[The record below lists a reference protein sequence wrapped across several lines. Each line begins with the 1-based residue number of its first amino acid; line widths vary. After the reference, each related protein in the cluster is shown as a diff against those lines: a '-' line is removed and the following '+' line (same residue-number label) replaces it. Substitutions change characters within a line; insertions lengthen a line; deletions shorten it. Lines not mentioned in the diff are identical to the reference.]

1 MSRNGRPRG
10 SQSARSVMSGDESD
24 GELIDMFPNEDPT
37 ARRPDYATDDSDNE
51 LIAEEP
57 EPVIPMRNSR
67 RRRQSRSPS
76 AVSEDSD
83 NRPLGH
89 DVEESESEGEDLF
102 GDGLER
108 DYRPIPHQDRYD
120 PELLDDSDMSEVS
133 IGGRLNAEREMRV
146 RDRQEG
152 RTGRMRKGLLYDD
165 DEDDMLPTSRKRRF
179 RRHSGESSVVSGDK
193 PEETEYE
200 SMDNLEDTRGMSV
213 SDWIAMP
220 GTKNEIINRFRH
232 FLNTFTDARGAH
244 LYREKIRKMCEENKT
259 SIEVCYHQLATGE
272 QILAFFLP
280 EAPLKMLEI
289 LDESFRSL
297 VFSMFKHYRR
307 VSSDIH
313 VRIINLPLTEHIRS
327 LRQLHLNQMVRVT
340 GVITSATGVLPQ
352 LSIAMYDCIPCGTV
366 LGPFVQTQGEETK
379 PSHCVECQ
387 RGGPFALN
395 MEKTV
400 YQNYQRF
407 VIQESPGKVPA
418 GRLPRSKDVIC
429 LSDLTDMCKPGDE
442 IDLTGIYTN
451 TYDGSLNVKQGFPVF
466 STVILANYIL
476 KKDDKSSMQNLTDE
490 DVKVINELS
499 KDDRIFD
506 RIVASI
512 GPSIFGHDDI
522 KRAIALSLFGGV
534 RKNPQEKHQI
544 RGDINILLCGDPGTA
559 KSQFLKYV
567 EKTAPRCVYATGQ
580 GASAVGLTA
589 YVQRSPV
596 TKEWTLEAGALV
608 LADEGVCL
616 IDEFD
621 KMNDADRTS
630 IHEAMEQQSISI
642 SKAGIVTNLKA
653 RCAIMAAANPMGGSY
668 DSSLTFSENVDLTE
682 PILSRFDILCVVRD
696 TPDPEVDERLAK
708 FVINSHIR
716 HHPHYSKKDDEDSD
730 SDDDMDEIQTP
741 QNGGRTPRRKD
752 GDADEMDV
760 LDDFAPQSKVE
771 KLPQDLL
778 QKYIVY
784 SKQTCRPKLEN
795 SGLDNDRVA
804 HLYSE
809 LRRESMTTGSI
820 PITVRHIES
829 MIRLAE
835 AHAKVHLR
843 EYVNDDDI
851 NMSIRIVLE
860 SFIDTQKF
868 SVRRQMQKQFSRY
881 LTYRKDNHELLLFIL
896 KNMISEQT
904 IYLENRYRAVPD
916 YVEVN
921 EKDFVEKANGMGIH
935 SVFSFYESDLFK
947 QNKFNFDAKRKII
960 AQRRL

>member
-1 MSRNGRPRG
+1 SGNGRPRG
-10 SQSARSVMSGDESD
+10 SQSVRSVESD
-24 GELIDMFPNEDPT
+24 EELIDMFPNEDPS

-51 LIAEEP
+51 LIAEEDP
-57 EPVIPMRNSR
+57 EPVMPMRNSR
-67 RRRQSRSPS
+67 RRRPSRSPS
-76 AVSEDSD
+76 VVSEDSG
-83 NRPLGH
+83 NRPLGLLG
-89 DVEESESEGEDLF
+89 DESESEGEDLF
-102 GDGLER
+102 GNNMER
-108 DYRPIPHQDRYD
+108 DYRPISHQDRYD
-120 PELLDDSDMSEVS
+120 PNMLDDSDVSEVS
-133 IGGRLNAEREMRV
+133 LQTRLEAERQMRV

-152 RTGRMRKGLLYDD
+152 RSRGARKGLLYDD

-179 RRHSGESSVVSGDK
+179 RRHSEESSAVSGDR

-200 SMDNLEDTRGMSV
+200 SMENLEDTRGMAV
-213 SDWIAMP
+213 ADWITMP
-220 GTKNEIINRFRH
+220 GTKNEIINRFKY
-232 FLNTFTDARGAH
+232 FLNTFTDAQGAH

-259 SIEVCYHQLATGE
+259 SIEVCYHHLANGE
-272 QILAFFLP
+272 QVLAFFLP

-289 LDESFRSL
+289 LDESLCSL
-297 VFSMFKHYRR
+297 VFTMFKHYRR
-307 VSSDIH
+307 VSQDIH

-327 LRQLHLNQMVRVT
+327 LRQLHLNQMVRVV
-340 GVITSATGVLPQ
+340 GVITSSTGVLPQ
-352 LSIAMYDCIPCGTV
+352 LSIAMYDCVSCGTV
-366 LGPFVQTQGEETK
+366 LGPFIQTQGVETK
-379 PSHCVECQ
+379 PSNCVECQ
-387 RGGPFALN
+387 RTGPMALN
-395 MEKTV
+395 MEKTIF
-400 YQNYQRF
+400 QNYQRL

-429 LSDLTDMCKPGDE
+429 LSDLTDVCKPGDE

-476 KKDDKSSMQNLTDE
+476 KKDDKSSMQGLTDE
-490 DVKVINELS
+490 DIKIINELS

-512 GPSIFGHDDI
+512 APSIFGHHDI

-534 RKNPQEKHQI
+534 RKNPQGKHQV

-621 KMNDADRTS
+621 KMSDGDRTS

-642 SKAGIVTNLKA
+642 SKAGIVANLKA

-696 TPDPEVDERLAK
+696 TPDPEVDERLAR

-716 HHPHYSKKDDEDSD
+716 HHPHYSKKEDENNSD
-730 SDDDMDEIQTP
+730 SDEDMEDLQTP
-741 QNGGRTPRRKD
+741 HRKD
-752 GDADEMDV
+752 GDAEEMDV
-760 LDDFAPQSKVE
+760 LEDISSLSKVE
-771 KLPQDLL
+771 KLPQELL
-778 QKYIVY
+778 QKYLVY
-784 SKQTCRPKLEN
+784 AKQTCKPKLEN
-795 SGLDNDRVA
+795 SSMGSDNDRVA

-809 LRRESMTTGSI
+809 LRRESMATGSV
-820 PITVRHIES
+820 PITVRHVES
-829 MIRLAE
+829 IIRLAE

-868 SVRRQMQKQFSRY
+868 GVTRQMRKQFSRY

-904 IYLENRYRAVPD
+904 IYLESRYRAAPE

-921 EKDFVEKANGMGIH
+921 EKDFVEKAKGMGIH
-935 SVFSFYESDLFK
+935 SVFSFYESQLFK
-947 QNKFNFDAKRKII
+947 QNKFNFDKQRKII
-960 AQRRL
+960 AQKRL

>member
-1 MSRNGRPRG
+1 M
-10 SQSARSVMSGDESD
+10 
-24 GELIDMFPNEDPT
+24 
-37 ARRPDYATDDSDNE
+37 Y
-51 LIAEEP
+51 
-57 EPVIPMRNSR
+57 
-67 RRRQSRSPS
+67 
-76 AVSEDSD
+76 
-83 NRPLGH
+83 
-89 DVEESESEGEDLF
+89 
-102 GDGLER
+102 
-108 DYRPIPHQDRYD
+108 
-120 PELLDDSDMSEVS
+120 
-133 IGGRLNAEREMRV
+133 
-146 RDRQEG
+146 
-152 RTGRMRKGLLYDD
+152 
-165 DEDDMLPTSRKRRF
+165 
-179 RRHSGESSVVSGDK
+179 
-193 PEETEYE
+193 
-200 SMDNLEDTRGMSV
+200 
-213 SDWIAMP
+213 
-220 GTKNEIINRFRH
+220 
-232 FLNTFTDARGAH
+232 
-244 LYREKIRKMCEENKT
+244 
-259 SIEVCYHQLATGE
+259 
-272 QILAFFLP
+272 
-280 EAPLKMLEI
+280 
-289 LDESFRSL
+289 
-297 VFSMFKHYRR
+297 
-307 VSSDIH
+307 IH
-313 VRIINLPLTEHIRS
+313 ERIINLPLTEHIRS

-340 GVITSATGVLPQ
+340 GVITSSTGVLPQ
-352 LSIAMYDCIPCGTV
+352 LSIAMYDCVPCDTV
-366 LGPFVQTQGEETK
+366 LGPFIQTQWEETK

-395 MEKTV
+395 MESTG
-400 YQNYQRF
+400 N
-407 VIQESPGKVPA
+407 VPA

-429 LSDLTDMCKPGDE
+429 LSDLTDVCKPGDE

-466 STVILANYIL
+466 STVILANYIF
-476 KKDDKSSMQNLTDE
+476 KKDDKSSMQSLTDE

-534 RKNPQEKHQI
+534 RKNPQEKHQV

-567 EKTAPRCVYATGQ
+567 GKTAPRCVYATGQ

-589 YVQRSPV
+589 YVQRSR
-596 TKEWTLEAGALV
+596 TLEAGALV

-653 RCAIMAAANPMGGSY
+653 RCAIMPYYATAANPMVLSP
-668 DSSLTFSENVDLTE
+668 SQKTLTSRAHL
-682 PILSRFDILCVVRD
+682 IRFDILCVVRD
-696 TPDPEVDERLAK
+696 TPDPEVDERLGR

-716 HHPHYSKKDDEDSD
+716 HHPHFSKKEDEDNSD
-730 SDDDMDEIQTP
+730 SDEDMEDPNSTE
-741 QNGGRTPRRKD
+741 NGGRTPRRKD

-760 LDDFAPQSKVE
+760 LEDLSSLSKVE

-784 SKQTCRPKLEN
+784 AKQTCKPKLEN
-795 SGLDNDRVA
+795 SSLDNDRVA

-829 MIRLAE
+829 MIRLQ
-835 AHAKVHLR
+835 K

-868 SVRRQMQKQFSRY
+868 SVTRQMRKQFSRY
-881 LTYRKDNHELLLFIL
+881 LTYRKDNYELLLFIL

-935 SVFSFYESDLFK
+935 SVFSFYESQLFK
-947 QNKFNFDAKRKII
+947 QNKFNFDGQRKII
-960 AQRRL
+960 AQRRLGIRENCTSAVIRPFQLVLILRKLILITLLIVQQQSQTLCVQPKERRKMFLLSKKFLSLLVAMTLMIGGERHLAEGAMKKCLQCVGNGPDITKPACNAKHEGETQLCPADEGNACAMINEGGVISKRCEFDASKWSDNGKDDGNPKCDKNKECYCNDKELCNKAIDFGFDEGTGGGNGGGTGGGNGGGTGGGTDKSGSLGTNGMFSTRSILIWLMVTIAVTLLPPICISTK

>member
-1 MSRNGRPRG
+1 MVTAKQVEKDGSRGR
-10 SQSARSVMSGDESD
+10 
-24 GELIDMFPNEDPT
+24 I
-37 ARRPDYATDDSDNE
+37 
-51 LIAEEP
+51 
-57 EPVIPMRNSR
+57 
-67 RRRQSRSPS
+67 
-76 AVSEDSD
+76 
-83 NRPLGH
+83 LGH
-89 DVEESESEGEDLF
+89 WEHKWDTIPICCYEPGLNYAHEGRQLNPNF
-102 GDGLER
+102 LLGRQTIPRSLNQSLMWTAPHHFVGSVVFVLE
-108 DYRPIPHQDRYD
+108 
-120 PELLDDSDMSEVS
+120 
-133 IGGRLNAEREMRV
+133 AERQMRV

-152 RTGRMRKGLLYDD
+152 RSRVARKGLLYDD

-179 RRHSGESSVVSGDK
+179 CRHSGDSSAVSA
-193 PEETEYE
+193 
-200 SMDNLEDTRGMSV
+200 L
-213 SDWIAMP
+213 
-220 GTKNEIINRFRH
+220 
-232 FLNTFTDARGAH
+232 
-244 LYREKIRKMCEENKT
+244 
-259 SIEVCYHQLATGE
+259 
-272 QILAFFLP
+272 
-280 EAPLKMLEI
+280 
-289 LDESFRSL
+289 
-297 VFSMFKHYRR
+297 RR
-307 VSSDIH
+307 VSQDIH
-313 VRIINLPLTEHIRS
+313 ERIINLPLTEHIRS

-340 GVITSATGVLPQ
+340 GVITSSTGVLPQ
-352 LSIAMYDCIPCGTV
+352 LSIAMYDCVPCDTV
-366 LGPFVQTQGEETK
+366 LGPFIQTQGEETK

-387 RGGPFALN
+387 R
-395 MEKTV
+395 
-400 YQNYQRF
+400 
-407 VIQESPGKVPA
+407 ESTGNVPA

-429 LSDLTDMCKPGDE
+429 LSDLTDVCKPGDE

-466 STVILANYIL
+466 STVILANYIF
-476 KKDDKSSMQNLTDE
+476 KKDDKSSMQSLTDE

-534 RKNPQEKHQI
+534 RKNPQEKHQV
-544 RGDINILLCGDPGTA
+544 RGDINILLCGDPRTA

-567 EKTAPRCVYATGQ
+567 GKTAPRCVYATGQ

-653 RCAIMAAANPMGGSY
+653 RCAIIIMAAANPMGGSY

-696 TPDPEVDERLAK
+696 TPDPEVDERLAR

-716 HHPHYSKKDDEDSD
+716 HHPHFSKKEDEDNSD
-730 SDDDMDEIQTP
+730 SDEDMEDLQTP
-741 QNGGRTPRRKD
+741 QNNGGRTPRRKD

-760 LDDFAPQSKVE
+760 LEDLSSLSKVE

-784 SKQTCRPKLEN
+784 AKQTCKPKLEN
-795 SGLDNDRVA
+795 SSLDNDRVA

-829 MIRLAE
+829 MI
-835 AHAKVHLR
+835 
-843 EYVNDDDI
+843 
-851 NMSIRIVLE
+851 
-860 SFIDTQKF
+860 
-868 SVRRQMQKQFSRY
+868 
-881 LTYRKDNHELLLFIL
+881 
-896 KNMISEQT
+896 
-904 IYLENRYRAVPD
+904 P
-916 YVEVN
+916 
-921 EKDFVEKANGMGIH
+921 G
-935 SVFSFYESDLFK
+935 
-947 QNKFNFDAKRKII
+947 
-960 AQRRL
+960 